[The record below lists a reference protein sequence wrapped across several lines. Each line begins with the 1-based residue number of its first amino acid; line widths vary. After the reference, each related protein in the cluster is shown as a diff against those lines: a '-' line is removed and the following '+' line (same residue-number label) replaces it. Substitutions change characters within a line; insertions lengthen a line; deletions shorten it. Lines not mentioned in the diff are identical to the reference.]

1 MKRYENV
8 GVGTELAKRTYLEG
22 AVITKQCDCG
32 SEMEIDWGSDYLSYP
47 VVGEYDSFSMYCDNC
62 DTEHEEAV
70 KIKIE
75 INLVVEE
82 SWWLGVLLKV
92 T

>member
-1 MKRYENV
+1 M
-8 GVGTELAKRTYLEG
+8 
-22 AVITKQCDCG
+22 
-32 SEMEIDWGSDYLSYP
+32 SYP

-82 SWWLGVLLKV
+82 S
-92 T
+92 